1 MSAQYSLADI
11 PAAAAAAAGL
21 GDGVWTAPVAMPS
34 PGCRRHRN
42 SAYVKAIVADSL
54 ASGPFEDFLV
64 NRDCRNARLLLNF
77 WRDAQARL
85 DETDTSMSP
94 VFAVLNPLLEIEQGG
109 CYGS

>member
-1 MSAQYSLADI
+1 MMSAQYSLADI
-11 PAAAAAAAGL
+11 PAAAAAAGL
-21 GDGVWTAPVAMPS
+21 GDGVWTAPAAMS
-34 PGCRRHRN
+34 SEGCRRHRN
-42 SAYVKAIVADSL
+42 CAYVKAIVADSL